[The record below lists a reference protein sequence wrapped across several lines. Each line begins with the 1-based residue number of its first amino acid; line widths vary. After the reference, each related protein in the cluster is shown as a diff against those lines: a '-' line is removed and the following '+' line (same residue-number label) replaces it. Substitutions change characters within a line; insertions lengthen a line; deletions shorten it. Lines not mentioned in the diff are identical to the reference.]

1 MAIPLSAFD
10 PNAFDIH
17 WEKLNVA
24 ALSPSLIQALAACQ
38 ASGLDWTDASHA
50 DVKTMLKEE
59 LLKLQSSKCA
69 YCRRDI
75 KDEPGHLEIDH
86 VLPKGSLGKAS
97 RWTSNA
103 TKDRKCSAGYAD
115 FRFGHL
121 NLVLACKQCNNK
133 KGTYDCRTDR
143 TVPTPTVYPTTPGS
157 LCWVHP
163 YQDYYSDHIKVTKGF
178 VYQVVNGSPSGSAV
192 IDTCKLADIGALET
206 RAAERKV
213 GRARDANKALI
224 GLASDLVNWT
234 DDQIVDFMKAKF
246 PHLVDDQIR
255 KSIWGLRNID
265 IEAMSGL

>member
-1 MAIPLSAFD
+1 MSIPLTAID
-10 PNAFDIH
+10 LNAFDIH
-17 WEKLNVA
+17 WEKLDVA
-24 ALSPSLIQALAACQ
+24 ALSQTLVQALAACQ

-50 DVKTMLKEE
+50 GAKTMLRKE
-59 LLKLQSSKCA
+59 LLKFQSSKCA

-86 VLPKGSLGKAS
+86 ILPKNSLGKAP

-103 TKDRKCSAGYAD
+103 IIDRKCTGGYAA
-115 FRFGHL
+115 FRFGYL
-121 NLVLACKQCNNK
+121 NLVLACKRCNNK

-143 TVPTPTVYPTTPGS
+143 TVPAPTVYPTTPGS
-157 LCWVHP
+157 LCWIHP
-163 YQDYYSDHIKVTKGF
+163 YHDPYSDHIQVKRGF

-192 IDTCKLADIGALET
+192 IDTCKLDDIRTLET

-213 GRARDANKALI
+213 ERARDANKALI

-234 DDQIVDFMKAKF
+234 DDQIVGFLKKKS
-246 PHLVDDQIR
+246 PHLADSQIR
-255 KSIWGLRNID
+255 KSIAGFRNVD